1 MTVTASRRGLNRTAA
16 AADRLP
22 GDARRLPRG
31 LHPVAWWLWAIAMA
45 TAAART
51 NNPLLLLLILAVCGF
66 VVSTRR
72 TDAPWARAF
81 RFYLM
86 VGCSVIAI
94 RVAFRIL
101 LGGGMATSGPVL
113 FTLPTVPLPS
123 WAAGVRL
130 GGPVSASGALAAL
143 YDGMRLATLLCCIG
157 AANALANP
165 KRALR
170 VLPGALYELGVAVVV
185 SITVA
190 PQLVESAGRV
200 RRARRLRGEASK
212 RLAAFRSLAMPVL
225 HDALE
230 RSLAL
235 AAAMDARGYG
245 RRAGTSAAA
254 RRTTAVLLIG
264 GLAGLCV
271 GVYGLMDAT
280 TPAVLR
286 IPALLTGAAA
296 CCLGLA
302 LGSRRVQHSSYRP
315 DPWRLAEWLVVGLG
329 LVPATVFTVLATA
342 DASALAAPLD
352 PLGWPSLPA
361 LPAIAVLVAGLAGFA
376 APPPLLSGTAPQ

>member
-1 MTVTASRRGLNRTAA
+1 MTVTASRVAPKGTASA
-16 AADRLP
+16 TDRLP

-51 NNPLLLLLILAVCGF
+51 NNPLVLLLILAVCGF
-66 VVSTRR
+66 VVSARR

-81 RFYLM
+81 GFYLM

-94 RVAFRIL
+94 RVLFRIL
-101 LGGGMATSGPVL
+101 LGGGVAASGPVL
-113 FTLPTVPLPS
+113 FTLPTLPSPS
-123 WAAGVRL
+123 WATGVRL

-200 RRARRLRGEASK
+200 RRARRLRGAGGK
-212 RLAAFRSLAMPVL
+212 RLAAFHSLAMPVL

-361 LPAIAVLVAGLAGFA
+361 LPAVAVLVAGLAGFA

>member
-1 MTVTASRRGLNRTAA
+1 MTVTASRVAPKRTASA
-16 AADRLP
+16 TDRLP
-22 GDARRLPRG
+22 GDAGRLPRG

-66 VVSTRR
+66 VVSARR

-94 RVAFRIL
+94 RVLFRIV
-101 LGGGMATSGPVL
+101 LGGGAAASGPVL
-113 FTLPTVPLPS
+113 FTLPTVPSPS

-130 GGPVSASGALAAL
+130 GGPVSASAALAAL

-200 RRARRLRGEASK
+200 RRARRLRGAGGK
-212 RLAAFRSLAMPVL
+212 RLAAFHSLAMPVL

-264 GLAGLCV
+264 GLGGLCV

-286 IPALLTGAAA
+286 FPALLTGAAV

-329 LVPATVFTVLATA
+329 LVPATVFTVVAAA

-352 PLGWPSLPA
+352 PLGWPGLPTLPA
-361 LPAIAVLVAGLAGFA
+361 AAVLVAGLAAFA
-376 APPPLLSGTAPQ
+376 APPPLLSGTSPR

>member
-1 MTVTASRRGLNRTAA
+1 VAITASRLAPKRAPVT
-16 AADRLP
+16 DRLL

-66 VVSTRR
+66 VVSARR

-94 RVAFRIL
+94 RVAFRSL
-101 LGGGMATSGPVL
+101 LGGGVATGGPIL
-113 FTLPTVPLPS
+113 FTLPTVPVPS
-123 WAAGVRL
+123 WAAGVHV
-130 GGPVSASGALAAL
+130 GGPVSAQGALAAL

-200 RRARRLRGEASK
+200 RRARRLRGEGGT
-212 RLAAFRSLAMPVL
+212 RLAVLRSLAMPVL

-245 RRAGTSAAA
+245 RRAGTSAAT
-254 RRTTAVLLIG
+254 RRATAALLIG

-280 TPAVLR
+280 TPVVLR

-296 CCLGLA
+296 CCFGLA

-315 DPWRLAEWLVVGLG
+315 DCWRLAEWLVVGLG
-329 LVPATVFTVLATA
+329 LVPATVFTVLAST

-361 LPAIAVLVAGLAGFA
+361 VPAAAVLVAGLAACA
-376 APPPLLSGTAPQ
+376 APPPLLSGT

>member
-1 MTVTASRRGLNRTAA
+1 MTVTASRAAPTWTASA
-16 AADRLP
+16 TDRLP

-31 LHPVAWWLWAIAMA
+31 LHPVAWWIWAIAMA

-51 NNPLLLLLILAVCGF
+51 NNPLLLLLILGVCAF
-66 VVSTRR
+66 VVGARR

-94 RVAFRIL
+94 RVLFRML
-101 LGGGMATSGPVL
+101 LGGGVATTGPVL

-123 WAAGVRL
+123 WAADVRL
-130 GGPVSASGALAAL
+130 GGPVSAPGALAAL

-200 RRARRLRGEASK
+200 RRARRLRGEAGK
-212 RLAAFRSLAMPVL
+212 RLAAFHSLTMPVL

-245 RRAGTSAAA
+245 RRAGTSAGT
-254 RRTTAVLLIG
+254 RRITAVLLIG

-286 IPALLTGAAA
+286 IPALLAGAAA

-315 DPWRLAEWLVVGLG
+315 DSWRLAEWLVVGLG
-329 LVPATVFTVLATA
+329 LMPATVFTVLASA
-342 DASALAAPLD
+342 DASALTAPLA
-352 PLGWPSLPA
+352 PPGWPGLPA
-361 LPAIAVLVAGLAGFA
+361 LPAVAVLVAGLAAFA
-376 APPPLLSGTAPQ
+376 APPPLLAGTEPR